1 MADDNDAAE
10 AADPATAAF
19 LRLEGE
25 IALMRL
31 AVEKLAIEKADID
44 IPDYNDTLTEISQ
57 GLSALTTTIEDI
69 LAKPAMGLTPENMA
83 RRMTDAARSGR
94 EADRGRIENLQSLY
108 NGAVQEL
115 RTMVASAHAAADQR
129 ERLIWATTG
138 GVIAGCLLWSIL
150 PGAIARSLPDSL
162 NMPEKIAARV
172 LREPSMWE
180 GGVRLL
186 RVGSPQSW
194 KAISGAAEILQRNRK
209 AIEICEQR
217 ASKARKTTRCTIDIV
232 PPNRP

>member
-1 MADDNDAAE
+1 MADDNDTTE

-25 IALMRL
+25 VALVRL

-57 GLSALTTTIEDI
+57 DLSALTTTMEDI
-69 LAKPAMGLTPENMA
+69 LAKPAMALTPENMA
-83 RRMTDAARSGR
+83 RRMTEAARSGR
-94 EADRGRIENLQSLY
+94 EADRGRIDTLQSLY

-115 RTMVASAHAAADQR
+115 RTMVAWGRVAANQR
-129 ERLIWATTG
+129 ERINWAASG
-138 GVIAGCLLWSIL
+138 GVLAGCLIWSIL
-150 PGAIARSLPDSL
+150 PGLVARSLPDNWS
-162 NMPEKIAARV
+162 MPEKIAARV

-186 RVGSPQSW
+186 RVGSPRAW
-194 KAISGAAEILQRNRK
+194 KAISDAAEMRHHNKK
-209 AIEICEQR
+209 AIADCER
-217 ASKARKTTRCTIDIV
+217 AAAKIGKPVRCSV
-232 PPNRP
+232 KVAPSCR